1 MLPDITIKG
10 YYLQF
15 VHNAKTDIVKYKENL
30 DTTIKVK
37 EEVYKYLEDNKNI
50 LKDSFDI
57 NLDDIEIEWRNKEY
71 NSKVEE

>member
-37 EEVYKYLEDNKNI
+37 EEVKPFNKAA
-50 LKDSFDI
+50 
-57 NLDDIEIEWRNKEY
+57 
-71 NSKVEE
+71 